1 MVLPF
6 TLQQLRIFKAIASE
20 KNFTQAAE
28 ILFVSQPSISKQ
40 IKTLESRLGILLLT
54 RTGNKISLTEA
65 GKVFLQ
71 YSERILALCEES
83 CRALNDLKD
92 GERGNLK
99 VGASQTIGAYLMP
112 RVLTLFAQSYPQI
125 TLSIDID
132 STRIIAKKVADR
144 IIDIAIVGG
153 DIPTGLK
160 KNLEIEDFVDDEL
173 ILIIPKSHPFARKKK
188 KKISREDLYHL
199 NFITLNSNS
208 TIHKFIDNILIQN
221 NIQTKQFNVIME
233 LNSIEAIKTAVSLGL
248 GAAFV
253 SSSAIEKEIELK
265 TVEIIRIE
273 NIKITRTLSIIT
285 NTDSHRSKAF
295 DFFYNELWLV
305 KNLSF
310 TLTKDQQ
317 DIIKEIEDNLKKDKK
332 MLRLLQGDVGS
343 GKTIISIISGLNVI
357 ASGFQVAMMCPT
369 EILATQH
376 LNLIKS
382 ITQGLDI
389 KVEILSSGV
398 NKKRQIEIK
407 KELIDGKINFLI
419 GTHSLYN

>member
-20 KNFTQAAE
+20 KSFTQAAE
-28 ILFVSQPSISKQ
+28 ILFVSQPSLSKQ
-40 IKTLESRLGILLLT
+40 IKTLENRLGILLLN
-54 RTGNKISLTEA
+54 RTGNKIFLTEA
-65 GKVFLQ
+65 GIVFLQ
-71 YSERILALCEES
+71 YAERILALCEES

-125 TLSIDID
+125 NLNIDID

-160 KNLEIEDFVDDEL
+160 KNLEIEDFVEDEL
-173 ILIIPKSHPFARKKK
+173 ILIIPKSHPFARKKE
-188 KKISREDLYHL
+188 KISKEDLYHL

-221 NIQTKQFNVIME
+221 DIQTKQFNIIME

-253 SSSAIEKEIELK
+253 SSSSIEKEIELK
-265 TVEIIRIE
+265 TVEIITIE

-295 DFFYNELWLV
+295 DFFYNELWLL
-305 KNLSF
+305 KNL
-310 TLTKDQQ
+310 
-317 DIIKEIEDNLKKDKK
+317 
-332 MLRLLQGDVGS
+332 
-343 GKTIISIISGLNVI
+343 
-357 ASGFQVAMMCPT
+357 
-369 EILATQH
+369 
-376 LNLIKS
+376 
-382 ITQGLDI
+382 
-389 KVEILSSGV
+389 
-398 NKKRQIEIK
+398 
-407 KELIDGKINFLI
+407 
-419 GTHSLYN
+419 